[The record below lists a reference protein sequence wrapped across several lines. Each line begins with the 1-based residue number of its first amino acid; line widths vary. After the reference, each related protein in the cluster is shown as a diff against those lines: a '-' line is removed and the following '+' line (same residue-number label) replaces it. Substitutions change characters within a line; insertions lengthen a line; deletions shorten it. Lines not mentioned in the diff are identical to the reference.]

1 MLKSPC
7 LKSLVTLGPAMLVAA
22 TMFIATPAHAA
33 PITFAGT
40 LTPEGP
46 AGSGRTGTG
55 DVTVVFDAEAN
66 FLSVQATFS
75 GLSGTTTVAHIHCCT
90 ALPFVGDAGVAT
102 TTPTFPGFPVG
113 VTSGTFNNTFDTTAS
128 STYNPAFITAN
139 GGTPG
144 TPQGAQIAEAV
155 LLTGMLEGRSYF
167 NIHTST
173 FGGGEIRARL
183 DVVGDVPEP
192 ASLLLL
198 GGGLAGL
205 FIGRRRRP

>member
-1 MLKSPC
+1 MLKLPC
-7 LKSLVTLGPAMLVAA
+7 SRGLVSLGPAVLVAA
-22 TMFIATPAHAA
+22 TIFTATPAQAA
-33 PITFAGT
+33 PIQFVGT

-55 DVTVVFDAEAN
+55 SVTVWFDDAAN
-66 FLSVQATFS
+66 TLMVQATFS
-75 GLSGTTTVAHIHCCT
+75 GLSGNTTASHIHCCT

-102 TTPTFPGFPVG
+102 AVPSFPGFPLG
-113 VTSGTFNNTFDTTAS
+113 VMSGSFNQTYNTSLAA
-128 STYNPAFITAN
+128 TYNPAFVTAN
-139 GGTPG
+139 GGTP
-144 TPQGAQIAEAV
+144 ASAEAA
-155 LLTGMLEGRSYF
+155 LLAGMLAGRTYF

-183 DVVGDVPEP
+183 DVAPVPEP

-205 FIGRRRRP
+205 LIGRRRRA